1 MQCGGAAKPGI
12 NQSDTNR
19 KKGESSGSESGG
31 NPADSG
37 DTSSNSTDR
46 PPDQLY
52 QADSSNLEFG
62 QQSSTQEQLTMD
74 QHGDKTGS
82 DEEDDIVI
90 EDEDDDNNDKG
101 EKSKEVIILSPTN
114 FDSANMPRS
123 EAWVSVMTRLPY

>member
-1 MQCGGAAKPGI
+1 
-12 NQSDTNR
+12 
-19 KKGESSGSESGG
+19 
-31 NPADSG
+31 
-37 DTSSNSTDR
+37 
-46 PPDQLY
+46 
-52 QADSSNLEFG
+52 
-62 QQSSTQEQLTMD
+62 MD

-123 EAWVSVMTRLPY
+123 VPSSAMINAKTTAQSLRVKIIRSLGKCDDQVALLKEIEQLMSGYEQPNSDHEEEFCDVKQS